1 MGGGGRWI
9 LFSSISIF
17 CFRPSLSAHPQILLD
32 GGGGQGWE
40 REARRDICSVLFLL
54 LAQSYSSF
62 ALGMRKLGCQDS
74 STHSLNSI
82 LWHWVSFLAG
92 NKTGK
97 TIQSFPLIVFSFIM
111 WPLQEKCLNNIAKQ
125 ASHRPRCSH
134 KKSELRWR

>member
-1 MGGGGRWI
+1 MDP
-9 LFSSISIF
+9 LLLHFYFLLPSVS
-17 CFRPSLSAHPQILLD
+17 FRPSPNSLRW
-32 GGGGQGWE
+32 GGGQGWE

-97 TIQSFPLIVFSFIM
+97 TMQSFPLIVFVISFKM
-111 WPLQEKCLNNIAKQ
+111 
-125 ASHRPRCSH
+125 
-134 KKSELRWR
+134 